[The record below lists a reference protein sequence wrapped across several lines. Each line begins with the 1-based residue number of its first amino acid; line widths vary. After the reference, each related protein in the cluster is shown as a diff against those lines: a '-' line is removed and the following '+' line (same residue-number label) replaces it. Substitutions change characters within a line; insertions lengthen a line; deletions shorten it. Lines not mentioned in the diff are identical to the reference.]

1 MLPALHI
8 VLSIFRNNRVSTAI
22 LLALYLVLTRAA
34 AFLGWVHPTP
44 WPTANGSMLYEAMFD
59 WAAKAPFYSALV
71 AAVLVYLQALM
82 VNRLADE
89 FRLMNDR
96 NWLPGMFYVLVSS
109 ALPEF
114 LFVSAPLVAATFVP
128 VALRRIFKAYKI
140 TQASALVFDAAFW
153 MSVAGLFYPPALIL
167 LFAAFIGLSVM
178 RSFNL
183 REQLVFMTG
192 AAVPLFLTWLWYFWD
207 DRGTEFRA
215 LQFGEIFQLY
225 RFNVTFDTK
234 MLLKTSFLV
243 LLLVVFLYGL
253 NHFYQRKL
261 IQAQKAI
268 TTLYWVLLTGGL
280 LMLLRSEWRWEHFLL
295 PAAAAGIFLAFS
307 FQGIRNRLVAEILH
321 LALLGLLFFIQIFPA

>member
-1 MLPALHI
+1 MYETM
-8 VLSIFRNNRVSTAI
+8 F
-22 LLALYLVLTRAA
+22 
-34 AFLGWVHPTP
+34 GWAT
-44 WPTANGSMLYEAMFD
+44 T
-59 WAAKAPFYSALV
+59 APFYSALV
-71 AAVLVYLQALM
+71 AAMLVYLQALM

-96 NWLPGMFYVLVSS
+96 NWLPGLFYILVAT

-128 VALRRIFKAYKI
+128 IALRRIFKAYKI
-140 TQASALVFDAAFW
+140 TQAAALVFDAAFW

-167 LFAAFIGLSVM
+167 LVAAFIGVMVM

-183 REQLVFMTG
+183 REQLIFLTG
-192 AAVPLFLTWLWYFWD
+192 AIVPLFLAWLWYFWD
-207 DRGTEFRA
+207 DRGNEFRA

-225 RFNVTFDTK
+225 RFNASFDSK
-234 MLLKTSFLV
+234 MLLKTAFLGS
-243 LLLVVFLYGL
+243 LLLVFLVGL
-253 NHFYQRKL
+253 GQYFQRKL
-261 IQAQKAI
+261 IQTQKAI
-268 TTLYWVLLTGGL
+268 TTLYWVLFTGGL

-307 FQGIRNRLVAEILH
+307 FQGIRNRLLAEMLH